1 MKSRSTQ
8 SRNTPSRS
16 TRTAADA
23 CRVHGPVGHGAGAL
37 QGTRPPARVPVMASA
52 LVALAMLAPAHA
64 GVSGSAALASD
75 YVFRG
80 VSQTNGDPAV
90 QAGVEYAADSGFYA
104 GTWGSNV
111 SWLSDYSAAG
121 TSVSNSLE
129 LDAYAGYR
137 GKLGDRVSYDVGA
150 LYYWYP
156 GDYPAGFNSPDTGEV
171 YAGLTVAA
179 TDALSVGAKYSHA
192 VTDLF
197 GYVDSDG
204 SGYLD
209 VSATLALGGGWS
221 LAAHGGQQWIENN
234 EAFEYTDWK
243 LGVSKAFDNGVSL
256 GLAYTDTDADE
267 ALYTNAYGNRI
278 AGSALAM
285 TLSKGF

>member
-1 MKSRSTQ
+1 MKSRHTKSRST
-8 SRNTPSRS
+8 
-16 TRTAADA
+16 TRVSILFLA
-23 CRVHGPVGHGAGAL
+23 
-37 QGTRPPARVPVMASA
+37 
-52 LVALAMLAPAHA
+52 ALAAVTVAPAHA
-64 GVSGSAALASD
+64 GVSRSAALTSD

-90 QAGVEYAADSGFYA
+90 QAGVEFASDSGFYA

-121 TSVSNSLE
+121 IPVSNSLE

-137 GKLGDRVSYDVGA
+137 GKFSERVSFDVGA

-179 TDALSVGAKYSHA
+179 TDTLSLGARYSHA

-209 VSATLALGGGWS
+209 VSASLALGAGWS
-221 LAAHGGQQWIENN
+221 LSAHGGKQWIENS
-234 EAFEYTDWK
+234 EAFEYADWK
-243 LGVSKAFDNGVSL
+243 LGVSKAFDNGFSV

-267 ALYTNAYGNRI
+267 SLYTNAYGNRI
-278 AGSALAM
+278 AGSAVAFNV
-285 TLSKGF
+285 SRAF

>member
-1 MKSRSTQ
+1 MKSRSTK
-8 SRNTPSRS
+8 SRS
-16 TRTAADA
+16 IRVSVLALTVFAAM
-23 CRVHGPVGHGAGAL
+23 G
-37 QGTRPPARVPVMASA
+37 MAQ
-52 LVALAMLAPAHA
+52 AHA
-64 GVSGSAALASD
+64 GVSGSAALTSD

-90 QAGVEYAADSGFYA
+90 QAGVEYAAHSGFYA

-121 TSVSNSLE
+121 TSVSSSLE

-137 GKLGDRVSYDVGA
+137 GKFGERVSYDVGA

-171 YAGLTVAA
+171 YVGLTVAA

-192 VTDLF
+192 LTDLF

-209 VSATLALGGGWS
+209 VSASYALDDGWS
-221 LAAHGGQQWIENN
+221 LVAHGGKQWIENN
-234 EAFEYTDWK
+234 EAYEYADWK
-243 LGVSKAFDNGVSL
+243 LGVSKAFDNGFAVAA
-256 GLAYTDTDADE
+256 AYTDTDADE
-267 ALYTNAYGNRI
+267 ALYTNAYGNDI
-278 AGSALAM
+278 AGSAVVL
-285 TLSKGF
+285 TVSKGF